1 MLPTHQTCSPRTG
14 TGAVSFKKSP
24 NTRFRATVFVND
36 GWATADWPCA
46 THAIETQHRSCTDSC
61 NLLFDRDFNNQL
73 IVVWNFGVGRLEK
86 NLTIS
91 THHKTAATTRT
102 TADLSN
108 VRTAGVEETGGG
120 GGGGGCKSGC
130 ILGRAPG
137 IQTNNCVEC
146 CVDFFGPNSQK
157 FPTQIA
163 TTFFTLPGGCRLIIF
178 SQTMF
183 GREQDRSENLG
194 GYRLQPK

>member
-24 NTRFRATVFVND
+24 NTRFRTTVFVND
-36 GWATADWPCA
+36 GWAWQIGPVPHMQSRPNTDHAPIRAGSCSTEISPIYSSLFGTLVLGDW
-46 THAIETQHRSCTDSC
+46 
-61 NLLFDRDFNNQL
+61 
-73 IVVWNFGVGRLEK
+73 K

-108 VRTAGVEETGGG
+108 VRTTGEETGR
-120 GGGGGCKSGC
+120 GGGGCKSGC

-178 SQTMF
+178 SH
-183 GREQDRSENLG
+183 DV
-194 GYRLQPK
+194 